1 MNEDLFV
8 RGYYMVQNG
17 HANTIPML
25 TLLESGGTKFYG
37 LYRLMYEVTL
47 LSEGK
52 IKRRDLDFL
61 CLAKGNLTDTETDD
75 FIAICMEQGLLQPFN
90 PPTEEESE
98 FYWLPEVRDYLDYA
112 EEVMRKKKEAS
123 SKGGQNSAKKRAEN
137 QTNDFQSLQST
148 SF

>member
-8 RGYYMVQNG
+8 RGYYMIQNG

-61 CLAKGNLTDTETDD
+61 CIAKGHLTDTETDD
-75 FIAICMEQGLLQPFN
+75 FITICMEQGLLQPFN
-90 PPTEEESE
+90 PPTEEESDC
-98 FYWLPEVRDYLDYA
+98 YWLPEVRDYLDYA
-112 EEVMRKKKEAS
+112 DEVKQKKKEAS

-137 QTNDFQSLQST
+137 QTNDFQSLQSST
-148 SF
+148 F